1 MYEYSIKEEKKM
13 LSFKQKIKKK
23 IRFIIK
29 ERKKFD
35 SYSTVHYHMCEI
47 DSNEGY
53 LPNRE

>member
-13 LSFKQKIKKK
+13 LSFKRKKK
-23 IRFIIK
+23 EIRSIIK